1 MCLLSLCLLSMPLF
15 HYRFSMHVRALLTI
29 SFSLLAMSLAF
40 LFIAL
45 SYYFFYCLFCFHL
58 PGLLSCMHPLIALCC
73 LPILIASIIHR
84 SLAATAISS
93 KCASTLLT
101 LYHYQ
106 SHCFL
111 LFNYKHTFSYCWKI
125 KLVVILWYK
134 KCSI

>member
-15 HYRFSMHVRALLTI
+15 HYRLSMHVRALLTI

-58 PGLLSCMHPLIALCC
+58 PGLLSCMHPLIALCVLLAYFDC
-73 LPILIASIIHR
+73 FNHPSIPCCHCHFIQVCIYTPH
-84 SLAATAISS
+84 SLSLSIS
-93 KCASTLLT
+93 L
-101 LYHYQ
+101 
-106 SHCFL
+106 FF
-111 LFNYKHTFSYCWKI
+111 FNYKHTFSYCWKI
-125 KLVVILWYK
+125 KLVVILWHK